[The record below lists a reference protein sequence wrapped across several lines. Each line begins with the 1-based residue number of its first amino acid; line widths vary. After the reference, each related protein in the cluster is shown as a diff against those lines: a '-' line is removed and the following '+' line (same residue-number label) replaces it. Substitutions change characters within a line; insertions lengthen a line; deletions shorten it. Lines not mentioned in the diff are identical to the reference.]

1 MRRPAVF
8 MRGLA
13 VSLTIRVPLES
24 ERETVGDVLQI
35 SLNLDPARRESC
47 LARMPLHDF
56 RAAFEGNRAVAAAAE
71 FRFLQW
77 FAGRSIPMSGV
88 FGVATLPEHRG
99 GGVMRE
105 VVSTLMREAHG
116 RGTPITALFPAV
128 LGPYRSLGYEVAGTY
143 NEHRLRIDTIP
154 AGIGDVSAIR
164 EYTPEDLPAVRAC
177 WSRAMHDANGT
188 TEPDGDGW
196 WVHRTFNPRMDP
208 TLRAVV
214 VPTVD
219 GDGIEAFA
227 SFTRAPA
234 AGTLDVAFGLECEPL
249 AAVTER
255 GLRSLL
261 AYFRGYRGLGQ
272 WVQWVGAPNDA
283 ATMLIPEYGV
293 LHQWRYPWM
302 LRLLH
307 VDEALRARGWP
318 ADARAEVAF
327 AVDDPMFPAN
337 AGPWRLSVANGEA
350 KVAHSDGVDS
360 KPLTIGTLSALFSG
374 YLRPHDAV
382 RVGLMDADDP
392 AVGSF
397 ATLFAGPDPWT
408 GFFF

>member
-1 MRRPAVF
+1 VHV
-8 MRGLA
+8 RGLPL
-13 VSLTIRVPLES
+13 SLAIRVPQES
-24 ERETVGDVLQI
+24 ERGMVGDVLQI
-35 SLNLDPARRESC
+35 SLNLDPARRESR
-47 LARMPLHDF
+47 LPRMPLKDL
-56 RAAFEGNRAVAAAAE
+56 RVAFEGNRAIATAGE

-77 FAGRSIPMSGV
+77 FAGRSIPMSGI
-88 FGVATLPEHRG
+88 FGVATLPEYRG
-99 GGVMRE
+99 GGVMRQ
-105 VVSTLMREAHG
+105 VVSSVMREAHD
-116 RGTPITALFPAV
+116 RGTPITVLYPAV
-128 LGPYRSLGYEVAGTY
+128 LGPYRSLGYEIAGTI
-143 NEHRLRIDTIP
+143 NEHRLRIDAIP
-154 AGIGDVSAIR
+154 AGIGDASAVR

-177 WSRAMHDANGT
+177 WSRAMRDANGT
-188 TEPDGDGW
+188 TDPDGDAW
-196 WVHRTFNPRMDP
+196 WVHRTLNADMDP

-214 VPTVD
+214 VPSVD

-227 SFTRAPA
+227 SFVRTHAEGA
-234 AGTLDVAFGLECEPL
+234 LDVAFGLECEAL

-272 WVQWVGAPNDA
+272 WVQWVGAPNE
-283 ATMLIPEYGV
+283 ATAMLIPEHGV

-318 ADARAEVAF
+318 AGARTDVVF
-327 AVDDPMFPAN
+327 GVDDPMFPAN
-337 AGPWRLSVANGEA
+337 AGPWRLSVAGGEA
-350 KVAHSDGVDS
+350 EVVRADGVDA
-360 KPLTIGTLSALFSG
+360 KPLTIGTLSAMFSG

-382 RVGLMDADDP
+382 RVGLMDGNDP
-392 AVGSF
+392 AVQSL